1 MRGLGVTMVELLLQ
15 RWTIVALAIAGAVI
29 VTGANLLL
37 ASRPQAERMAVRA
50 GYAITFL
57 SMVLFIVAGFM
68 SGR

>member
-1 MRGLGVTMVELLLQ
+1 MLEFLLQ
-15 RWTIVALAIAGAVI
+15 RPTIIALAIVGAVV

-37 ASRPQAERMAVRA
+37 AGRPAVERVAVRT
-50 GYAITFL
+50 GYTITFL